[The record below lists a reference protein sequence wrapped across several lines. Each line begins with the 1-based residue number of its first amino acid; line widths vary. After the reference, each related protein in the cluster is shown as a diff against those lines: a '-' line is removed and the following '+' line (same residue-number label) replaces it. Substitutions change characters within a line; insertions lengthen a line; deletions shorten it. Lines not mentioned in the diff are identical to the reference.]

1 MRKNYAKLLKSLSD
15 LLTDNDFIEKYSTS
29 PKHFTRNRK
38 LPFRTVTVL
47 ILQLLKASVRT
58 ELKNFHQKIFPAD
71 EICNWV
77 TDSAFC
83 RARQK
88 IKPALFIELYRF
100 VARSF
105 YAREGVKRWHHFR
118 LLAVDGSEIQLPS
131 SKELIEKFG
140 CHSTNAIGTKIPHA
154 RISLLC
160 DALNRITLDAQIEPF
175 KTSEQTMFES
185 HLAWIGKNDLLTA
198 DGNYGHFRIFKAVL
212 ARKADFCIRM
222 SCSSDF
228 VKDFLASGEKDSV
241 LIWEPSESTLQN
253 CKKYNID
260 PSPLTIRLVR
270 IELSD
275 NEVEVLALSLL
286 DRQVYTYDDIR
297 DLYFKR
303 WAVEEEFKKFIQRLT
318 VELFSSV
325 KENGVLQ
332 DFYANVFMLNF
343 VTFHAEPVAIII
355 TDKSLRRKYRQQINW
370 TSAFGDVRG
379 RLAVLFFRDIQKI
392 ESVLESL
399 RASFMANTE
408 AIKPSRKFPRDKKKK
423 GSRKKSYIAYKPAW

>member
-1 MRKNYAKLLKSLSD
+1 MRKNYAKQLKLLSE
-15 LLTDNDFIEKYSTS
+15 LLTDAKLIEKYSTS
-29 PKHFTRNRK
+29 PKYFSRNRK

-58 ELKNFHQKIFPAD
+58 ELKDFYRNIFNAD
-71 EICNWV
+71 EVCNWV
-77 TDSAFC
+77 TNSAFC
-83 RARQK
+83 KARQK
-88 IKPALFIELYRF
+88 INYQLFVELYRII
-100 VARSF
+100 VRSF

-175 KTSEQTMFES
+175 KTSEQAMFES
-185 HLAWIGKNDLLTA
+185 HLECIGKNDLLTA

-222 SCSSDF
+222 SGSSDF

-260 PSPLTIRLVR
+260 HSPLKIRLVR
-270 IELSD
+270 IDLAD
-275 NEVEVLALSLL
+275 NEIEVLALSLL
-286 DRQVYTYDDIR
+286 DRQVYPYDDIR

-303 WAVEEEFKKFIQRLT
+303 WAVEEEFKKFIQRLM
-318 VELFSSV
+318 VELFSSI

-343 VTFHAEPVAIII
+343 VTFLAEPVADII
-355 TDKSLRRKYRQQINW
+355 T
-370 TSAFGDVRG
+370 A
-379 RLAVLFFRDIQKI
+379 
-392 ESVLESL
+392 
-399 RASFMANTE
+399 
-408 AIKPSRKFPRDKKKK
+408 
-423 GSRKKSYIAYKPAW
+423 